1 MAKGKVY
8 LVGAGPGDPG
18 LITWKGLKI
27 LQQAE
32 VVIYDGLVGRAIL
45 QYADAGAEQIC
56 ADELLEGEKGNR
68 DYAKRQDRINQLMIE
83 RAKEGKRVV
92 RLKSGDPFIFGR
104 AVEEMEALAK
114 NRIEFSVIPG
124 VTAANA
130 AACFTGIPLTARGI
144 SSTVLFA
151 TGHEAPR
158 KEGGYVNWEEV
169 ARVDTIVLYMAVE
182 NLSSI
187 AEKLILCGRKPETP
201 VAVISRVSE
210 IGQKLVV
217 DSLGGVYKKATA
229 ENISAPAI
237 VIIGEVVKKEKSFNW
252 FRKSRKVL
260 FTGISSERFFEKGII
275 FHLPLIEIRPLEDY
289 GEMDDLIN
297 RVESFDWIVFS
308 SRFGVLYFFRE
319 LFKMGLD
326 ARALKGIKIAAIGSS
341 TAGKLREY
349 GIAADLIPER
359 ESAKGLIMEFKK
371 RGIKGASILL
381 PRSDIADK
389 GLTEGL
395 RNLSA
400 RVYPC
405 VAYHNVMPDNLPDL
419 DFEFFDE
426 IIFTSPST
434 VRNFIK
440 RYGKPAK
447 KIKIRTIG
455 PVTRREAEKW
465 NLLA

>member
-1 MAKGKVY
+1 MAKGKVF

-45 QYADAGAEQIC
+45 QHADAGAEQIC
-56 ADELLEGEKGNR
+56 AEELLGGKKGSR
-68 DYAKRQDRINQLMIE
+68 DYNARQDKINELMVE
-83 RAKEGKRVV
+83 KAKEGKRVV
-92 RLKSGDPFIFGR
+92 RLKSGDPSIFGR
-104 AVEEMEALAK
+104 AAEEMEALAK

-124 VTAANA
+124 VTAASA
-130 AACFTGIPLTARGI
+130 AACFSGIPLTARGI
-144 SSTVLFA
+144 SSAVLFA

-158 KEGGYVNWEEV
+158 KEGGYIDWKEV

-182 NLSSI
+182 NLSSLTEI
-187 AEKLILCGRKPETP
+187 LILCGKKPETP
-201 VAVISRVSE
+201 AAVISRVSDM
-210 IGQKLVV
+210 GQKLVV
-217 DSLGGVYKKATA
+217 GSLEGIYEKAAA
-229 ENISAPAI
+229 EKISAPAI
-237 VIIGEVVKKEKSFNW
+237 VIIGEVVKKERSFNW
-252 FRKSRKVL
+252 FRRSKKIL
-260 FTGISSERFFEKGII
+260 FTGISSERFFEKGVI
-275 FHLPLIEIRPLEDY
+275 FHLPLIEIKPLKDY
-289 GEMDDLIN
+289 REMDDLIKKA
-297 RVESFDWIVFS
+297 ESFDWIVFS

-326 ARALKGIKIAAIGSS
+326 ARVLKGVKIAAIGGS

-349 GIAADLIPER
+349 GISADLVPEK
-359 ESAKGLIMEFKK
+359 ESSRGLIMEFKK
-371 RGIKGASILL
+371 KGIKGASILL

-400 RVYPC
+400 RVVPC

-419 DFEFFDE
+419 DFDFFDE
-426 IIFTSPST
+426 IVFTSPST
-434 VRNFIK
+434 VRNFVK
-440 RYGKPAK
+440 RYGRPAQ
-447 KIKIRTIG
+447 KIKVRTIG
-455 PVTRREAEKW
+455 PVTRREARKW